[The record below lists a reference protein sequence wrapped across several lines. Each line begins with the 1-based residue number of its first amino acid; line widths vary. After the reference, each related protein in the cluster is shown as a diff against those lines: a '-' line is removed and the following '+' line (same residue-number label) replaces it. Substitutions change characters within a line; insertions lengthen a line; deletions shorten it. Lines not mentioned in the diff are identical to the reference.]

1 MHIIHVYN
9 ECESPYGVGAVAFMV
24 FTYQERWLT

>member
-9 ECESPYGVGAVAFMV
+9 ECESPYGGVGAVAFMV
-24 FTYQERWLT
+24 FTYQER